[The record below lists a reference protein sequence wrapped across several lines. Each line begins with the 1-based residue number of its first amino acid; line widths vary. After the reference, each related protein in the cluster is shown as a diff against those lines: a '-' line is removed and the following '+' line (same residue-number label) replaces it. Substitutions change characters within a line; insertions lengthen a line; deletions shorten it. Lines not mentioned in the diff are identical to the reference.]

1 VARFRNKDQK
11 VQALAKIGIF
21 GGMTKTDLGVMAKYT
36 TEMEIA
42 AGTVIVKEGRV
53 GTQLLYIESG
63 EVEVKRKGRKLATLK
78 RGDVVG
84 ELSLIDGQPAIADVT
99 VTKDAVALVMSVQ
112 DFQSVI
118 SEAPSFTT
126 KLLKAVVARLRE
138 ADKTI
143 AG

>member
-1 VARFRNKDQK
+1 VTRFRNKDQK

-21 GGMTKTDLGVMAKYT
+21 GGMTKTDLGVLAKYT
-36 TEMEIA
+36 IEMEIV

-53 GTQLLYIESG
+53 GRQLLYIETG
-63 EVEVKRKGRKLATLK
+63 EVEVKRKGRTLATLK

-99 VTKDAVALVMSVQ
+99 VTKDVVALVMSVQ

-118 SEAPSFTT
+118 SEAPNFTT
-126 KLLKAVVARLRE
+126 KLLKAVAGRLRE